1 MYRDQNKKINNK
13 IENTKINMKKF
24 QTEEK
29 ILDQKN
35 FIMSKKNY
43 YNYNSNPSYKN
54 SSKDCDFS
62 HFFFL

>member
-13 IENTKINMKKF
+13 IENTKINVKKF

-54 SSKDCDFS
+54 T
-62 HFFFL
+62 L

>member
-13 IENTKINMKKF
+13 IENTKINVKKF

-43 YNYNSNPSYKN
+43 YNYNSNPNYKN
-54 SSKDCDFS
+54 T
-62 HFFFL
+62 L